1 MLPPIVIW
9 FPPVKAIGGQESNR
23 IASKMPG
30 FLGQGAKYGPD
41 GTKRADFGRTAVLS
55 YICPMSSSPEWL
67 STQEAAAKLGVTPRT
82 LYKLINDGA
91 VPAYK
96 IGRVIRLKDD
106 ELDTYISSA
115 RVQPGELSHLYGKS
129 SDA

>member
-1 MLPPIVIW
+1 
-9 FPPVKAIGGQESNR
+9 
-23 IASKMPG
+23 
-30 FLGQGAKYGPD
+30 
-41 GTKRADFGRTAVLS
+41 
-55 YICPMSSSPEWL
+55 MSSSPEWL

-106 ELDTYISSA
+106 ELDAYISSA